1 MTYTAEEVR
10 SMADDIG
17 SRHPDEVV
25 PLLRAYADLLDRRAE
40 GVTDEAVS
48 LALAAY
54 SAATPPWP
62 DEMTSNER
70 VRHRLRAALLAL
82 CPVAAEPAQVDRSE
96 VIDAYFSWDG
106 AQEGVITNCESFL
119 AGYDFA
125 RAHPAKP
132 AQPADSGRVG
142 NADHSR
148 DLRHLIYLDTQFNW
162 RGETDL
168 KLPEMQALE
177 ARGWITEGAENGEYY
192 VTEEGES
199 AIEAALAAQGQAK
212 VYQCP
217 RCATAMQVDPTAKPA
232 PPASP
237 AGVPDEWKRA
247 LDAAHYYIDATDVEL
262 EEDRMTRAD
271 ALRHARNLR
280 EALSQESQPNG

>member
-1 MTYTAEEVR
+1 MTSTIEEIR
-10 SMADDIG
+10 AFSAGLSNAMRESG
-17 SRHPDEVV
+17 STQ
-25 PLLRAYADLLDRRAE
+25 PLVIAAIAHACAMLNEYADLR
-40 GVTDEAVS
+40 
-48 LALAAY
+48 
-54 SAATPPWP
+54 
-62 DEMTSNER
+62 ER
-70 VRHRLRAALLAL
+70 QV
-82 CPVAAEPAQVDRSE
+82 AEPAQ
-96 VIDAYFSWDG
+96 
-106 AQEGVITNCESFL
+106 Q
-119 AGYDFA
+119 
-125 RAHPAKP
+125 
-132 AQPADSGRVG
+132 ADSGRVG

-177 ARGWITEGAENGEYY
+177 ARGWITEGAENGEFEI
-192 VTEEGES
+192 TDAGRE